1 MNELSKLSL
10 PVGAVKKK
18 KRIGRGESSGWGK
31 TAGAGSKGQTARS
44 GRRNPRL
51 GFEGGQMPLARR
63 LPKRGF
69 VNPNKIQFATV
80 NLGELGEVTPGTTI
94 DLAWLRERGLVK
106 KGRDLLK
113 ILADGDMNVNLTVR
127 AHKFSKAAQEKITK
141 AGGTVEILEA

>member
-1 MNELSKLSL
+1 
-10 PVGAVKKK
+10 
-18 KRIGRGESSGWGK
+18 
-31 TAGAGSKGQTARS
+31 
-44 GRRNPRL
+44 
-51 GFEGGQMPLARR
+51 MPLARR